1 MILQYAESYEE
12 VLSQIDEASIA
23 RLYLSMEPHKA
34 YKSLFRK
41 DKHPSARLYYNRNGR
56 LQYNDF
62 VYHYSVPYAIMQL
75 NGWSMRDFLIRVTK
89 DFNLVPRGR
98 DLEGKFK
105 KNVVPNIPMS
115 IDDIKRGTIIERKFR
130 SFAKHDKEFWGMY
143 GITQEWL
150 QHPAVK
156 VNPISHFWIDNHNG
170 RTLIK
175 AEKYAYCFD
184 YFEYNGRF
192 LRKIYQPYVLKKSFK
207 WLSNVVSGEGG
218 VCQLWETL
226 PKDGRD
232 LLIVTS
238 SLKDGGCIYCNTFD
252 IFSRNEGIYAIAPNN
267 ENGYLPDQIINKLNT
282 RFKRIVT
289 WFDNDESGINA
300 GIKYFNKYGWEP
312 VYNPL
317 GYPKDPSDFRKQYGH
332 SEFITLFKHL
342 IYDT

>member
-1 MILQYAESYEE
+1 MILQYAKSYEE

-23 RLYLSMEPHKA
+23 RFYLSMEPHKA
-34 YKSLFRK
+34 YRSLFRK
-41 DKHPSARLYYNRNGR
+41 DPNPSARLYYNRHGR

-62 VYHYSVPYAIMQL
+62 VYHYSVLYAILQL
-75 NGWSMRDFLIRVTK
+75 NNWSMRDFLIRVTK
-89 DFNLVPRGR
+89 DFNLVPFQQDFDTTPSRIIR
-98 DLEGKFK
+98 PDQFR
-105 KNVVPNIPMS
+105 S
-115 IDDIKRGTIIERKFR
+115 SDDIKRGTIIDRKFR
-130 SFAKHDKEFWGMY
+130 SFEQHDTEFWGMY

-156 VNPISHFWIDNHNG
+156 VNPISHFWIDNYKG

-192 LRKIYQPYVLKKSFK
+192 LRKIYQPYAKKVSFK

-226 PKDGRD
+226 PKEGRD

-238 SLKDGGCIYCNTFD
+238 SLKDGGCIYCNTYNVFR
-252 IFSRNEGIYAIAPNN
+252 RNEGIYTIAPNT
-267 ENGYLPDQIINKLNT
+267 ENGYLPDQIIHKLDE
-282 RFKRIVT
+282 RFEHIVT
-289 WFDNDESGINA
+289 WFDNDEAGINA
-300 GIKYFNKYGWEP
+300 GIRYFNKYGWKP
-312 VYNPL
+312 VYNPS

-332 SEFITLFKHL
+332 EEFITLFKHL